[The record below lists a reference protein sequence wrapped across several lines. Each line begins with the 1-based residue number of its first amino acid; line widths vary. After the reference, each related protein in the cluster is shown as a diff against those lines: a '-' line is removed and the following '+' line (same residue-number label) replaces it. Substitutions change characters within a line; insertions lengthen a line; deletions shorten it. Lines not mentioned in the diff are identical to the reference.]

1 MSSSDEFS
9 KPQNFTKRLVDGD
22 SLHRDVCGHCGFI
35 DYQNPKV
42 VVGSAV
48 RHGEKILMCKRT
60 IEPRAGYWTLPAGF
74 MELGETIEDG
84 AKREAWEEA
93 RIEIE
98 HEGVLGV
105 FSVPHISQVQV
116 MFRSKMI
123 KPTYEPGPESL
134 EVTLFDWQTI
144 PWTALAF
151 PSVLWTLDALRASW
165 NKDRFVPAT
174 NPDADEFA
182 FPAGGPPRD

>member
-1 MSSSDEFS
+1 MSSENEFPNS
-9 KPQNFTKRLVDGD
+9 PNFTKRLVDGD
-22 SLHRDVCGHCGFI
+22 SLHRSVCGHCGFI

-48 RHGEKILMCKRT
+48 RFGEKILMCRRA
-60 IEPRAGYWTLPAGF
+60 IEPRKNLWTLPAGYL
-74 MELGETIEDG
+74 ELGESAEDG

-123 KPTYEPGPESL
+123 KPTYDAGPESL
-134 EVTLFDWQTI
+134 EVALFDWQTI

-165 NKDRFVPAT
+165 NKDRFVPVS
-174 NPDADEFA
+174 NPDDNRFA